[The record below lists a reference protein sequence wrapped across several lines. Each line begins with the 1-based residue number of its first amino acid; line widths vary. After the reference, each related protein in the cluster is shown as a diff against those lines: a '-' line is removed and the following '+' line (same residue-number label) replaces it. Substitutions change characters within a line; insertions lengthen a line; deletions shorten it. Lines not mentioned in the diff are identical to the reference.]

1 MLNKRGHQTK
11 EELKQ
16 EIVAGYKARIN
27 EIAAE
32 ERAKGALTS
41 DLNEP
46 FWSEYFFELGRLT
59 GDAGIASRFLKK
71 FRNQAIGAGV
81 GIIDRE

>member
-1 MLNKRGHQTK
+1 VLSKRGHQTK

-32 ERAKGALTS
+32 ERAKGELTS

-59 GDAGIASRFLKK
+59 REAAIASRFLKK
-71 FRNQAIGAGV
+71 FRKQAIKAE
-81 GIIDRE
+81 IEIMDKE